1 MVRYTNAALNKLGG
15 TDNSVSHVV
24 AGDTDSVSENSKIF
38 VNDKLVSIKDLFNE
52 ILNDGSIDILQNGTE
67 VAIANNK
74 IETRSINGLTNI
86 KNVSRH
92 KVSKHQYKI
101 SIKNKDSLKITEDH
115 SIMVYRNGEIIECK
129 PNEIKNTDYLI
140 VVK

>member
-1 MVRYTNAALNKLGG
+1 
-15 TDNSVSHVV
+15 
-24 AGDTDSVSENSKIF
+24 
-38 VNDKLVSIKDLFNE
+38 
-52 ILNDGSIDILQNGTE
+52 LQNGTE

-101 SIKNKDSLKITEDH
+101 SIENKDSLKITEDH
-115 SIMVYRNGEIIECK
+115 SIMVYRDGEVIECK